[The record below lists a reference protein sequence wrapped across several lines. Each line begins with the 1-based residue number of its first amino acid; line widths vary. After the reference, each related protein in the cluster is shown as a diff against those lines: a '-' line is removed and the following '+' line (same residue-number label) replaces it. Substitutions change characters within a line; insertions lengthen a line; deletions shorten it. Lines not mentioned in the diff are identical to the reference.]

1 VYIKP
6 SLINDEGH
14 PQMNPAASRNDEQKR
29 AAELTSAQAFF
40 YLVRLGGRYERAI
53 QAQPRDY
60 TTGQAIEKHLEFLQE
75 QHTELNCG
83 IPFRRGQ
90 NCIRRLRG
98 LEEVAAW

>member
-1 VYIKP
+1 
-6 SLINDEGH
+6 
-14 PQMNPAASRNDEQKR
+14 MNPADARSEEMKR

-53 QAQPRDY
+53 LAQPRDY
-60 TTGQAIEKHLEFLQE
+60 TTGQTTEQLLEFLQE
-75 QHTELNCG
+75 KHTELNCG

-90 NCIRRLRG
+90 NFIRRLRG

>member
-1 VYIKP
+1 
-6 SLINDEGH
+6 
-14 PQMNPAASRNDEQKR
+14 MNSAAAHSKEQKR

-53 QAQPRDY
+53 LASPRDY
-60 TTGQAIEKHLEFLQE
+60 ATGQTIEQLLAFLQE
-75 QHTELNCG
+75 KHTELNCG

-90 NCIRRLRG
+90 NFIRRRRG